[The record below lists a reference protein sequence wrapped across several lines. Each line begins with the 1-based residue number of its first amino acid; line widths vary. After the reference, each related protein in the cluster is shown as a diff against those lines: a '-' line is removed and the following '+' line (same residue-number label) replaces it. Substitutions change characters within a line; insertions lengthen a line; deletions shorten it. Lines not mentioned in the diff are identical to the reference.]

1 MWLAN
6 WVGKVPFKIRLAL
19 VISILVAMFL
29 LAGPVIIQHTGL
41 WLVLIFLIFFDK
53 ILAKTEHKKTY
64 SNDILKDVI
73 VEGEYLKVGQQ
84 RIEKD
89 KLSRIAIGESSKR
102 YGYLQFPFN
111 PKFAVSYYFP
121 AEQTERLRAYLA
133 QQLPDVTF
141 VE

>member
-6 WVGKVPFKIRLAL
+6 WVAKVPFKIRLAL
-19 VISILVAMFL
+19 VTIVLIGMFL
-29 LAGPVIIQHTGL
+29 LAGPVILRHTGL

-53 ILAKTEHKKTY
+53 VLSKTEHKKTY
-64 SNDILKDVI
+64 SEDILKDVV
-73 VEGEYLKVGQQ
+73 VENDHLKVGEQ
-84 RIEKD
+84 RIEIE

-102 YGYLQFPFN
+102 HGYLQFPFN